1 MVRSLDKV
9 WGELFVVPGKKAKE
23 ITKCGHIE
31 RKDQGCTA
39 SIILPIQWILWALHL
54 NPYLAKIVSAFTCQL
69 SAKLD
74 SLVDC

>member
-31 RKDQGCTA
+31 RKDQGCT
-39 SIILPIQWILWALHL
+39 SIILPIQWIIWALHI
-54 NPYLAKIVSAFTCQL
+54 NQYLTKILSAFTYQL
-69 SAKLD
+69 SANLE